1 MKNLLFGNA
10 LISLKIV
17 AVVHLCAVALQP
29 VLAGQ
34 YFSGHLEALVV
45 HGVLGET
52 AGWLGITQ
60 AVLAVLCARHRTLN
74 RSAAGAFLGICI
86 LDGIQIHAG
95 HAKAL
100 ALHVPLGTALLAL
113 SLLLTVWLWRQPS
126 SRALPS
132 S

>member
-1 MKNLLFGNA
+1 MKNLLFGTA
-10 LISLKIV
+10 LKPLKIV

-34 YFSGHLEALVV
+34 YFSGHIEALVV

-52 AGWLGITQ
+52 AGWLAITQ
-60 AVLAVLCARHRTLN
+60 ALLAILCARYKSLN
-74 RSAAGAFLGICI
+74 RSAAGAFVGICI

-100 ALHVPLGTALLAL
+100 ALHVPLGTALFAL
-113 SLLLTVWLWRQPS
+113 SLLLTVWLWRRPAAQ
-126 SRALPS
+126 ALQNS
-132 S
+132 